1 MAHSMETFK
10 MMLNIHFKQ
19 KSEWKMTNLAI
30 LTKWPV
36 CIRQEVACEKKKVLI
51 AFGLTVTLFTIFSSW
66 KHPILPWRTHSLL
79 FSYVITHN
87 IWCTQWSGPKWT
99 PVALAKNQLSLD
111 SPYLTPPLSLHIEN
125 HGGVTFCKEVT
136 PFIHSNKISYNNKF
150 HYAMMWIDFL
160 MRIISCCF
168 SSLLGLV
175 LWVKPPECM
184 FWSRI
189 ITVRI
194 PEVCAGLRFV
204 SGSRQEVEIS
214 ARPGPAPGWLSNICS
229 GIKFFW

>member
-1 MAHSMETFK
+1 MSDP
-10 MMLNIHFKQ
+10 LPVGYW
-19 KSEWKMTNLAI
+19 SLSWLTNLAI

-51 AFGLTVTLFTIFSSW
+51 GFGLAVTLFTIFSSW
-66 KHPILPWRTHSLL
+66 KPPILSWRTHSLL

-160 MRIISCCF
+160 MRIISFCF

-175 LWVKPPECM
+175 LWVKPPECV

-194 PEVCAGLRFV
+194 PEVCPGLRFV
-204 SGSRQEVEIS
+204 SGSWQGVEIS
-214 ARPGPAPGWLSNICS
+214 ARLPARLPGDSQILVPG
-229 GIKFFW
+229 